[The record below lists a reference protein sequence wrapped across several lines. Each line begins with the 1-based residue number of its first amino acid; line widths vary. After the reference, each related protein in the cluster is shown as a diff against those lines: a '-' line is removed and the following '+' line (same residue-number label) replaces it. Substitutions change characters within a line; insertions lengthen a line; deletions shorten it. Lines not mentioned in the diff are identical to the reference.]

1 MSYYFLP
8 RVILYENNKET
19 KKLNNLSSNYSDLFY
34 KQLAQDLD
42 EDIPSLVSQQIVT
55 EGALL
60 LTDDVQNFLL
70 GTSEYANDIQSDIG
84 LFVTKGRFNEASVTH
99 KHDPIVKGVW
109 RTENRLALHFK
120 DVATFGAQN
129 PIIGSLLKEVDLK
142 KKGRNS
148 DLIRK
153 QLEKALDINDTILI
167 QRFKKFKD
175 DPINFNNSDDKND
188 NDDNNNKPTGQ
199 PPPPPTFNDFSEFFQ
214 TLPAASYE
222 APSVFQTPPATSYKT
237 PSVFQPQQQP
247 KNTFDRI
254 GSAPIAPSE

>member
-1 MSYYFLP
+1 M
-8 RVILYENNKET
+8 
-19 KKLNNLSSNYSDLFY
+19 
-34 KQLAQDLD
+34 
-42 EDIPSLVSQQIVT
+42 
-55 EGALL
+55 
-60 LTDDVQNFLL
+60 
-70 GTSEYANDIQSDIG
+70 
-84 LFVTKGRFNEASVTH
+84 
-99 KHDPIVKGVW
+99 
-109 RTENRLALHFK
+109 
-120 DVATFGAQN
+120 
-129 PIIGSLLKEVDLK
+129 K

-175 DPINFNNSDDKND
+175 DPIKFNNSDDKND

-214 TLPAASYE
+214 MLPAASYE
-222 APSVFQTPPATSYKT
+222 APPVFQTPPATSYET